1 MKNIF
6 ASLQHH
12 EFTNVSWEIVP
23 QKKFK
28 KYQDIIFHPTA
39 GDQRK
44 HVFLCTTVIIP
55 AHWKLRVCYGEG
67 TIAEENIMQE
77 HMILFFLPPPMVVL
91 LLTRWNST
99 PSSVGDPSQGGAPL
113 WKMVLIN
120 WSHLVF
126 VNFGAQLWST
136 WCYRRRNK
144 KCRNANTQQ
153 TPVIRSSF
161 ENLKFTKMLRPAW
174 IRSDGEHKLEDWQQ
188 SWHLKK
194 NQDRCCSRW
203 MRPKITIHPIHT

>member
-1 MKNIF
+1 MKNSF

-28 KYQDIIFHPTA
+28 KYQDIIFPQQETRENMFSFV
-39 GDQRK
+39 Q
-44 HVFLCTTVIIP
+44 
-55 AHWKLRVCYGEG
+55 HWKLRVCYGEG

-77 HMILFFLPPPMVVL
+77 HMIPFFLPPPMVVL

-99 PSSVGDPSQGGAPL
+99 PSFVGDPSQGGTPL
-113 WKMVLIN
+113 WKIVLIN

-153 TPVIRSSF
+153 TPVIRSGF
-161 ENLKFTKMLRPAW
+161 EN
-174 IRSDGEHKLEDWQQ
+174 
-188 SWHLKK
+188 
-194 NQDRCCSRW
+194 
-203 MRPKITIHPIHT
+203 

>member
-28 KYQDIIFHPTA
+28 KYQDIIFPQQETRENMFSFV
-39 GDQRK
+39 Q
-44 HVFLCTTVIIP
+44 
-55 AHWKLRVCYGEG
+55 HWKLRVCYGEG

-77 HMILFFLPPPMVVL
+77 HMIPFFLPPPMVVL

-99 PSSVGDPSQGGAPL
+99 PSSVGNLSQGGAPL

-120 WSHLVF
+120 WSDLVF
-126 VNFGAQLWST
+126 VNTTVTHLVLQ
-136 WCYRRRNK
+136 K
-144 KCRNANTQQ
+144 KRKEMQERQYSANTCDK
-153 TPVIRSSF
+153 IK
-161 ENLKFTKMLRPAW
+161 LW
-174 IRSDGEHKLEDWQQ
+174 KLEIYQNAQTCLNSEW
-188 SWHLKK
+188 W
-194 NQDRCCSRW
+194 RA
-203 MRPKITIHPIHT
+203 